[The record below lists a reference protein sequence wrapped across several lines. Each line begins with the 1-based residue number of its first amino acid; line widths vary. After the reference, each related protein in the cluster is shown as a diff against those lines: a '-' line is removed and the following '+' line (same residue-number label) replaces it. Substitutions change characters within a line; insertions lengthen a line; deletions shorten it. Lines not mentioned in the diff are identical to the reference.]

1 METSDKFV
9 VISSLLCEPSRARI
23 LWSLLDGRAY
33 TATELAVM
41 ADLSITSTS
50 NHLSKL
56 LSGEILKVE
65 IQGRHRYYT
74 FSDDEVAYVVESL
87 ANLAKD
93 SKVISIEKNSL
104 PKGVK
109 YCRTCYD
116 HLAGYIGVKIMDKL
130 LERGYIVKDVES
142 YSISTTGWQWL
153 RQLEITRD
161 CFTKNKRPI
170 IRPCLDWSERRIHIA
185 GQLGAQMLEYML
197 KRDWCRR
204 VKESREIIFTSQGKK
219 AMYDLLE
226 IEVM

>member
-33 TATELAVM
+33 TVTELAVM
-41 ADLSITSTS
+41 ADLSVTSTS

-65 IQGRHRYYT
+65 VQGRHRYYT

-87 ANLAKD
+87 ANLVKENNA
-93 SKVISIEKNSL
+93 INIEKNSL
-104 PKGVK
+104 PQGVK

-116 HLAGYIGVKIMDKL
+116 HLAGYIGVKIMDTL

-153 RQLEITRD
+153 GQLEITRD
-161 CFTKNKRPI
+161 CFTKHKRPI
-170 IRPCLDWSERRIHIA
+170 IRPCLDWSERRTHLA
-185 GQLGAQMLEYML
+185 GQLGAQLLEYML
-197 KRDWCRR
+197 KRNWCRR

-219 AMYDLLE
+219 AMYDLLN
-226 IEVM
+226 IEVI